1 MSSKNTVVNFSRNNA
16 VANVNKA
23 GSALKRAKATGT
35 AVAQAAFLK
44 MGKDGIW
51 TYGAEGTEVEEGAL
65 WALNPASFRHGW
77 INWRDD
83 PKKVERLGE
92 LMVSVFDEPNLPDRP
107 ADLEGGK
114 WSEQWAVA
122 VICVSGED
130 EGTEL
135 EYSVNSKSGISELRD
150 RIAGLV
156 GDKMEAEEP
165 CVPIVELLSDS
176 YKHKTYGKIYT
187 PELKITRWSEMG
199 SDDVDEA
206 DKAEEKS
213 GRKATKPKATRR
225 TKAEEP
231 ANEEGSEPETI
242 EGNAEE
248 VTEDEA
254 PRRRRRRPA
263 PS

>member
-1 MSSKNTVVNFSRNNA
+1 MSSKNTVVSFSRNNA
-16 VANVNKA
+16 VANINKA

-92 LMVSVFDEPNLPDRP
+92 LMVSVFDEPNLPERP
-107 ADLEGGK
+107 ADIEGGK

-122 VICVSGED
+122 VICVAGED

-156 GDKMEAEEP
+156 GDKMEDEEP
-165 CVPIVELLSDS
+165 CVPIVELLSAS

-187 PELKITRWSEMG
+187 PELKITSWSEMG

-206 DKAEEKS
+206 AEAEEKPTRAAS
-213 GRKATKPKATRR
+213 KPKSSRA
-225 TKAEEP
+225 KAEEP
-231 ANEEGSEPETI
+231 ANDDGGEPETI
-242 EGNAEE
+242 EGEAED
-248 VTEDEA
+248 VTPEDEA
-254 PRRRRRRPA
+254 PRRRRRRP
-263 PS
+263 S